1 VDGDGMVAVVDF
13 SGEVRR
19 LQDLENGG
27 NRPGY
32 EGWGRITDVPRPVSV
47 DVAQGHPVLK
57 GLFTGSI
64 QGAWSLTADEAQ
76 AISDCAGG
84 LPRAP
89 SFEGFEPDWDEESGD
104 WGRYRL
110 PPEAIV
116 ERIVLDKDRVARKLG
131 FPSGVISQQHLSNGR
146 RPDLWCAD
154 GVVGEVKNQVT
165 ARWGPDQIEDY
176 IEQCD
181 RQWPA
186 HRWRGVLVQG
196 EPDMAPNALPRLKSS
211 RYRRRL
217 EVWAVQKESAGHIT
231 VDQLFP

>member
-1 VDGDGMVAVVDF
+1 V
-13 SGEVRR
+13 
-19 LQDLENGG
+19 
-27 NRPGY
+27 
-32 EGWGRITDVPRPVSV
+32 
-47 DVAQGHPVLK
+47 
-57 GLFTGSI
+57 
-64 QGAWSLTADEAQ
+64 AQ

-84 LPRAP
+84 LPRAA
-89 SFEGFEPDWDEESGD
+89 SFEGFEADWHEESGE
-104 WGRYRL
+104 WGRYSL

-116 ERIVLDKDRVARKLG
+116 EGIVLDKDRVARKLG
-131 FPSGVISQQHLSNGR
+131 FLSRVTRQQPLSNGR

-165 ARWGPDQIEDY
+165 ARWGPEQIEDY

-181 RQWPA
+181 LQWPE

-196 EPDMAPNALPRLKSS
+196 EPEMAPNALPRLKSS

-217 EVWAVQKESAGHIT
+217 EVWTVQKKGRLRIT